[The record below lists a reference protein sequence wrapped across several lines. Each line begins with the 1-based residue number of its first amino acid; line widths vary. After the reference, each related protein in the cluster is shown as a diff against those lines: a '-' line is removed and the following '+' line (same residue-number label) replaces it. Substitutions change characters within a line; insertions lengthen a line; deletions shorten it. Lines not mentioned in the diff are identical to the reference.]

1 MPAPE
6 GRTGMDF
13 ETGWSR
19 RYGTRMARALLL
31 DYVTRP
37 LVRAVIP
44 AVVEGEDRL
53 MGVEGPVIFASNH
66 ASHLDTPLILSVLP
80 HRFRHRMVV
89 AGAADYFFDTRW
101 KGALFAFSLAAIP
114 FERQR
119 VSRRSLD
126 LAAGLLED
134 GWSVLIYP
142 EGGRSPDGWGQRFS
156 AGAAYL
162 SIRTDT
168 AMVPVHVSG
177 TAHALP
183 KGARRLRPGQTS
195 VTFGSPLL
203 AHPGEDA
210 RQMAARLEAG
220 VAALGD
226 ELRSGWW
233 AARQRAARGSSPE
246 LVGPEIAP
254 WRRAW
259 ARQQPSRPG
268 RRGEEGTAWSRR

>member
-13 ETGWSR
+13 ETAWSR
-19 RYGTRMARALLL
+19 QYGTRVARALLL

-37 LVRAVIP
+37 LVKAVIP
-44 AVVEGEDRL
+44 PVVEGQDRL
-53 MGVEGPVIFASNH
+53 IGVEGPVIFASNH

-80 HRFRHRMVV
+80 RRFRHRMVV

-114 FERQR
+114 FERHR

-126 LAAGLLED
+126 LAAGLLKED
-134 GWSVLIYP
+134 WSVLIYP
-142 EGGRSPDGWGQRFS
+142 EGGRSSDGWGQRFS

-195 VTFGSPLL
+195 VSFGSPIL
-203 AHPGEDA
+203 ARPGEDA

-226 ELRSGWW
+226 ELRSDWW
-233 AARQRAARGSSPE
+233 AARQRAALGASPE
-246 LVGPEIAP
+246 LIGPEVAP

-259 ARQQPSRPG
+259 AREQPSRPG
-268 RRGEEGTAWSRR
+268 RRGEGGTAWSRR